1 MIGIGFDIGAH
12 ILVTTEVMKQPTG
25 IVSIVSKTQLNE
37 RYSLDLS
44 QASFGQYPLQS
55 KSPVSSSIL
64 DPGVQCSTYLCVDIG
79 DLLNSASLARPAVL
93 CSNDTSIGPLPQLL
107 LKHILRIYDK
117 SRVEC
122 LERVPLHDG
131 VFQVE
136 TKEQEEKERRK
147 R

>member
-1 MIGIGFDIGAH
+1 MSRGCDEHSCDHGSGGEALITPSETNYNCGA
-12 ILVTTEVMKQPTG
+12 T
-25 IVSIVSKTQLNE
+25 N
-37 RYSLDLS
+37 SLDLS
-44 QASFGQYPLQS
+44 QASLGQYPLES
-55 KSPVSSSIL
+55 KTI
-64 DPGVQCSTYLCVDIG
+64 STASMQRTKRDAHLGVDIV
-79 DLLNSASLARPAVL
+79 DLLNSASLTRPAVL